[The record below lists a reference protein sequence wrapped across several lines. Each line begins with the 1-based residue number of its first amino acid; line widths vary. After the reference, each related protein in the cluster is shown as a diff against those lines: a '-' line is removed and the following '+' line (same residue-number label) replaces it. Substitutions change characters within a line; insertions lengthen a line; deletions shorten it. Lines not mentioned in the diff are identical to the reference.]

1 MSVRTTVAET
11 ISLMP
16 NLVTGSLH
24 AMVCVI
30 AYAALVVPG
39 VGQKI
44 HTKLMEFGH
53 QYSEDSVIRAAE
65 NEIKIDRLSNLDNIE
80 AQNAAQ
86 KRALRAAASVEA
98 AAVIAPKIKEAAEK
112 SNRKQIIEDQSK
124 ADLAVLRENKNTD
137 IHVLRKKAQ
146 GSIAQTHAREQLE
159 ITRAEHDTK
168 HGLREQDISHRTI
181 MFSNLK
187 THLDT
192 MTELTKTMAQ
202 SANTAKNS
210 ADSNTAQTVIGQ
222 QSVIKLT
229 TAMDKAI
236 EAYSNL
242 QTALG
247 DYDHQE
253 AQGDAELVA
262 NQAIR
267 IALLETMRAEKN
279 MDSMI
284 ATSQI
289 QDKLALKQAFKT
301 DLAEKNKQLDAI
313 LGTYS
318 LQTIAKLSELIQ
330 IELSA
335 EQEKITTLTHPEDK
349 DLCQAHLK
357 KLSDMLD
364 RVAVIQDEKAKL
376 EPGATRNF
384 RN

>member
-1 MSVRTTVAET
+1 MSVRTTIAET

-16 NLVTGSLH
+16 NFGTGSLH
-24 AMVCVI
+24 AMFCI
-30 AYAALVVPG
+30 FAYAALVVPG
-39 VGQKI
+39 YGQSI
-44 HTKLMEFGH
+44 HTALMKFGH

-65 NEIKIDRLSNLDNIE
+65 NETEIDRLSNLDNIE
-80 AQNAAQ
+80 AQNAAK
-86 KRALRAAASVEA
+86 KRALRAAAAVEA

-124 ADLAVLRENKNTD
+124 ADIAVLRENKNTD

-159 ITRAEHDTK
+159 ITQAEHDTK

-192 MTELTKTMAQ
+192 MTALTKTMAQ
-202 SANTAKNS
+202 SADIARNF

-229 TAMDKAI
+229 TAMDKAT

-242 QTALG
+242 QAALG
-247 DYDHQE
+247 KYDHQG
-253 AQGDAELVA
+253 AQGDLELES

-267 IALLETMRAEKN
+267 KALLETMSAENKI
-279 MDSMI
+279 DSMI

-301 DLAEKNKQLDAI
+301 DLAEKNKQLDAV

-330 IELSA
+330 IELST
-335 EQEKITTLTHPEDK
+335 EQQKITTLTHPEEK
-349 DLCQAHLK
+349 DLCQAHLQ

-364 RVAVIQDEKAKL
+364 RVKMIQIENAEQ

-384 RN
+384 RH